1 MIIPGNRFNS
11 GKRYYSKH
19 SYRLNKFFVLAV
31 VLIVGSGA
39 FFLVSNIIKKS
50 KVEGK
55 TVTVQKTLEQLWKEG
70 SYKQLAEK
78 CEERLSVDPLDPK
91 ALIYGGF
98 SNFYLGVGQFTM
110 EEKIPLFDKAAVDL
124 RKILLLKQIPL
135 KSKVEYILG
144 KVYYN
149 KGRYYLDLSIEY
161 FKKSLKDG
169 LIGDDTYK
177 YLGMAYGELEMYK
190 EAINYFFKALKMKPD
205 DMLFLVL
212 GQTYYKMGDSVTSEK
227 YLMKTLTNTTDFVI
241 DQKARFLLGKIYLD
255 TNKFDN
261 AIEQFT
267 EILKNNKNS
276 ANAHYYLGEIYS
288 KLNKKVK
295 ARAEWRKV
303 LEIDPS
309 HYGALLKLY

>member
-11 GKRYYSKH
+11 GKRYYSKQSH
-19 SYRLNKFFVLAV
+19 RLNKIFVLAMILIAGSV
-31 VLIVGSGA
+31 V
-39 FFLVSNIIKKS
+39 FLFVSNKIKKS

-55 TVTVQKTLEQLWKEG
+55 PITVQKTMEQLWEEG

-78 CEERLSVDPLDPK
+78 SEKRLSVDPLDPK

-98 SNFYLGVGQFTM
+98 SNFYLGVGQFST
-110 EEKIPLFDKAAVDL
+110 EEKIPLFDKSAVDL

-149 KGRYYLDLSIEY
+149 KGRYFLDLSIEY
-161 FKKSLKDG
+161 FKKSLEDG

-190 EAINYFFKALKMKPD
+190 EAINYFFKALKIKPD
-205 DMLFLVL
+205 DMIFLVL

-227 YLMKTLTNTTDFVI
+227 YLLKALTNTTDFVI

-255 TNKFDN
+255 SNKFDK
-261 AIEQFT
+261 ALKQFT